1 VPPFFA
7 KEDCVTR
14 RKLGR
19 SDLSIAPIVFG
30 GNVFGWSA
38 DEKTSFTLLDAFVDA
53 GFNAIDTADVYS
65 HWVAGNKGGESETII
80 GRWLK
85 TRARRDDV
93 TIFTKVGGDMGQG
106 ASLKGDYV
114 VRAVEDSLRRLQTD
128 YIDLYQTHFD
138 DLTTA
143 PDETLQAYA
152 RLVAQGK
159 VRVLGA
165 SNVSPERLRASLDA
179 SRKLGLPRY
188 ETLQPHY
195 NLYDRAGYER
205 DYEALCIAEQ
215 IGVIPYYALAR
226 GFLSGKYRSKDDFG
240 KSKARGQ
247 GMAKYLS
254 PRGLRILDALD
265 AIAARHAATPAQIAL
280 AWMLARPS
288 IAAPIVSATTLPQLA
303 ELLRAPDLQLSGE
316 DVAAL
321 NAASA
326 EDALP

>member
-1 VPPFFA
+1 M
-7 KEDCVTR
+7 TR

-19 SDLSIAPIVFG
+19 SELSIAPIVFG

-38 DEKTSFTLLDAFVDA
+38 DETMSFSLLDAFVDA

-85 TRARRDDV
+85 NRGRRDDV
-93 TIFTKVGGDMGQG
+93 LIFTKVGGDMGSG
-106 ASLKGDYV
+106 TSLKGDYIL
-114 VRAVEDSLRRLQTD
+114 RAAEDSLHRLQTD
-128 YIDLYQTHFD
+128 HIDLYQTHFD

-143 PDETLQAYA
+143 PDETLAAYA
-152 RLVAQGK
+152 KLVSQGK

-165 SNVSPERLRASLDA
+165 SNVSPDRLRASLDA

-188 ETLQPHY
+188 ETLQPLY
-195 NLYDRAGYER
+195 NLYDRVGYEH
-205 DYEALCIAEQ
+205 DYEALCVEEQ

-226 GFLSGKYRSKDDFG
+226 GFLSGKYRSQQDFS
-240 KSKARGQ
+240 KSAARGE
-247 GMAKYLS
+247 GMVKYLN
-254 PRGLRILDALD
+254 PRGLRIVDALH
-265 AIAARHAATPAQIAL
+265 AVAGRHAATPAQIAL

-288 IAAPIVSATTLPQLA
+288 IAAPIVSATNLPQLA
-303 ELLRAPDLQLSGE
+303 DLLRAPEIRLSGE

-321 NAASA
+321 NKASA
-326 EDALP
+326 DDAHASQNPA

>member
-1 VPPFFA
+1 
-7 KEDCVTR
+7 VTR

-19 SDLSIAPIVFG
+19 SNLSIAPIVFG
-30 GNVFGWSA
+30 GNVFGWGA
-38 DEKTSFTLLDAFVDA
+38 DEKASFTLLDAFVDA

-85 TRARRDDV
+85 ARGRRDDV
-93 TIFTKVGGDMGQG
+93 LIFTKVGGDMGTG
-106 ASLKGDYV
+106 ASLKSDYV
-114 VRAVEDSLRRLQTD
+114 IRAAEDSLRRLQTD
-128 YIDLYQTHFD
+128 HIDLYQTHFD

-152 RLVAQGK
+152 KLVAQGK
-159 VRVLGA
+159 VRALGA
-165 SNVSPERLRASLDA
+165 SNVSPDRLRASIEA

-188 ETLQPHY
+188 ETLQPLY

-205 DYEALCIAEQ
+205 DYEALCVEEQ

-226 GFLSGKYRSKDDFG
+226 GFLSGKYRSTEDFG
-240 KSKARGQ
+240 KSKARGE
-247 GMAKYLS
+247 GMAKYLN
-254 PRGLRILDALD
+254 PRGLRIVDALD
-265 AIAARHAATPAQIAL
+265 AVAVRHAATPAQIAL

-303 ELLRAPDLQLSGE
+303 DLLRAPDIKLSGE

-321 NAASA
+321 DTASA
-326 EDALP
+326 EDAPQ

>member
-1 VPPFFA
+1 M
-7 KEDCVTR
+7 TR

-19 SDLSIAPIVFG
+19 SNLSIAPIVFG

-65 HWVAGNKGGESETII
+65 HWVPGNKGGESETII

-85 TRARRDDV
+85 TRGRRDDV
-93 TIFTKVGGDMGQG
+93 LIFTKVGGDMGSG

-114 VRAVEDSLRRLQTD
+114 LRAAEDSLRRLQTD
-128 YIDLYQTHFD
+128 TIDLYQTHFD

-143 PDETLQAYA
+143 PDETLTAYA
-152 RLVAQGK
+152 KLVSQGK

-165 SNVSPERLRASLDA
+165 SNVSPDRLRASLDA
-179 SRKLGLPRY
+179 SRKVGLPRY
-188 ETLQPHY
+188 ETLQPLY
-195 NLYDRAGYER
+195 NLYDRAGFER
-205 DYEALCIAEQ
+205 DYEALCVEEQ

-226 GFLSGKYRSKDDFG
+226 GFLSGKYRSKEDFS
-240 KSKARGQ
+240 KSAARGE
-247 GMAKYLS
+247 GMVKYLN
-254 PRGLRILDALD
+254 PRGLRIVDALH
-265 AIAARHAATPAQIAL
+265 AVAGRHAATPAQIAL

-288 IAAPIVSATTLPQLA
+288 ITAPIVSATTLPQLA
-303 ELLRAPDLQLSGE
+303 DLLSAPDIRLSAE

-321 NAASA
+321 NEATA
-326 EDALP
+326 EDLPAAPA

>member
-1 VPPFFA
+1 
-7 KEDCVTR
+7 VTR

-65 HWVAGNKGGESETII
+65 HWVAGNTGGESETII
-80 GRWLK
+80 GRWIK
-85 TRARRDDV
+85 SRGRRDDV
-93 TIFTKVGGDMGQG
+93 LIFTKVGGDMGSG
-106 ASLKGDYV
+106 ASLKSDYV
-114 VRAVEDSLRRLQTD
+114 LRAAEDSLRRLQTD

-152 RLVAQGK
+152 TLVAQGK

-165 SNVSPERLRASLDA
+165 SNVSPDRLRASLDA
-179 SRKLGLPRY
+179 TRKLGLPRY
-188 ETLQPHY
+188 ETLQPLY

-205 DYEALCIAEQ
+205 DYEALCVEEQ

-226 GFLSGKYRSKDDFG
+226 GFLSGKYRSAEDFS
-240 KSKARGQ
+240 KSKARGE
-247 GMAKYLS
+247 GMAKYLN
-254 PRGLRILDALD
+254 PRGLRIVDALD
-265 AIAARHAATPAQIAL
+265 AVAGRHAATPAQVAL

-288 IAAPIVSATTLPQLA
+288 ITAPIVSATTLPQLA
-303 ELLRAPDLQLSGE
+303 DLLKTPDIKLSGE

-326 EDALP
+326 EDAPQ